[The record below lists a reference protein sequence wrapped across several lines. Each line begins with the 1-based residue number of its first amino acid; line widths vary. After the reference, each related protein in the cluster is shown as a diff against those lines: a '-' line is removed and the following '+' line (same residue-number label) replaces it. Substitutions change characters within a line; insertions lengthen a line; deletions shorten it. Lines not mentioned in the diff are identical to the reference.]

1 MKKKGR
7 GRQEKKRQQDRLAD
21 IVLEKW
27 LNAQHSASLISPPEG
42 STKHIKKGTKW
53 VSQEAEKSCEKAN
66 IFVVKPE
73 LYAAFYNSSEVY
85 TTTDVAGL
93 DWTPPGSKKSTL
105 EVEAESK
112 QYIERVREA
121 GQQMPVP
128 DPARWPFPH
137 MWISF
142 AEGVPLNPIHL
153 AFRLQKKTMDTIDPE
168 GALLLGQLWATTDKG
183 PLILDSL
190 EVGILPGHL
199 HPEPYT
205 VLGTCWSTAYT
216 PQAGWKHPLDLNP
229 WICNAIHHHLA
240 DFKQIVVERNWRPHQ
255 AKQLI
260 EPPGTIV
267 IRPTPPK
274 PYYVV
279 KLQSQVIER
288 NFRESMKQTRRR
300 VELSHRFPVRGHSRI
315 RIRRG
320 PLPLP
325 AREKELLAKRRYSIY
340 TINPLSAEHAALLAD
355 RGIPGKK
362 ANEWMAIL
370 VSWVRNYE
378 KGPEDKPLIPSIRLA

>member
-1 MKKKGR
+1 
-7 GRQEKKRQQDRLAD
+7 
-21 IVLEKW
+21 
-27 LNAQHSASLISPPEG
+27 
-42 STKHIKKGTKW
+42 
-53 VSQEAEKSCEKAN
+53 
-66 IFVVKPE
+66 
-73 LYAAFYNSSEVY
+73 
-85 TTTDVAGL
+85 
-93 DWTPPGSKKSTL
+93 
-105 EVEAESK
+105 
-112 QYIERVREA
+112 
-121 GQQMPVP
+121 
-128 DPARWPFPH
+128 
-137 MWISF
+137 
-142 AEGVPLNPIHL
+142 
-153 AFRLQKKTMDTIDPE
+153 
-168 GALLLGQLWATTDKG
+168 
-183 PLILDSL
+183 
-190 EVGILPGHL
+190 
-199 HPEPYT
+199 
-205 VLGTCWSTAYT
+205 
-216 PQAGWKHPLDLNP
+216 
-229 WICNAIHHHLA
+229 LA